1 MSIARYSLFPFALVI
16 IFYVFA
22 MHCLIVTYIV
32 EENQEE
38 ESFGRLIAICTVVI
52 YREKA
57 RGRREFNIRQYLF
70 LILCCL
76 NNLAW

>member
-52 YREKA
+52 Y
-57 RGRREFNIRQYLF
+57 
-70 LILCCL
+70 
-76 NNLAW
+76 